1 MDKFDLLVF
10 NVNLIQE
17 RERESHWHGVCIL
30 MKLAASLYCGYLS
43 HLLQK
48 VLKLTQKVLFTS
60 NKKRKKKKKE
70 RKEEVVSPHLKN

>member
-1 MDKFDLLVF
+1 MSTLSERERER
-10 NVNLIQE
+10 E

-30 MKLAASLYCGYLS
+30 MQLAASLYCGYLS

-48 VLKLTQKVLFTS
+48 VLKLTQKVLFTP
-60 NKKRKKKKKE
+60 NKKRKKKE

>member
-1 MDKFDLLVF
+1 MSTLS
-10 NVNLIQE
+10 E
-17 RERESHWHGVCIL
+17 RERESHWHDVCIL

-60 NKKRKKKKKE
+60 NKKRKKKKE